1 MVPTETET
9 EMEPEP
15 DTKEPVDHALEFLID
30 NLGRPGYEP
39 DTIAFLIDHPE
50 YEHKPVS
57 VREFIT
63 SEKYLNAK
71 SDCWPSVLSD
81 LEEIFDQP
89 VTSLKLSSYLEIIR
103 KMGYGSGKGFRITFA
118 FCYVAYRLG
127 CFKDPQRAYGQAKG
141 ATIALVNAA
150 ITAPHAKKIIFGDIS
165 ERIKNSPWF
174 QAHMMPDPNIQSELR
189 FPKNI
194 VIFPGSSSEVSPVGY
209 NIFMFNI
216 DEAAFFPETDARD
229 AARTIYETGRKRVKS
244 RFSNLGLCS
253 AISSPSHVDNF
264 IEQKMEEAGHDVTIS
279 AKEGPTWQNKPSDM
293 LQIARGEFFEAIHPR
308 TREKIKIPNIY
319 AEDFKKNPAAS
330 WRDFGAV
337 ASAAI
342 SPYFSEQEI
351 DLIELAM
358 VRGRDFD
365 DYRETDLVRGAVYH
379 AHIDLGLVR
388 DACGLVIGRETDN
401 QGIQYVLALRI
412 VCAQRAAE
420 LDKKGQRYDLIIGT
434 KEVIIEEVR
443 QIIFTMQE
451 MGFAFG
457 MVSMD
462 GFQSA
467 DTRQQFEKKGIPS
480 CIVSIDRDT
489 SAYDT
494 LKSIIN
500 TGRFESVNHSH
511 ALKESKSLELKK
523 GKKVDHA
530 PGASKDLMDGYA
542 GVAKTLLEKYDDDDE
557 EEETFIED
565 EGIPVTG
572 EI

>member
-1 MVPTETET
+1 M
-9 EMEPEP
+9 EP
-15 DTKEPVDHALEFLID
+15 DTKEPVDHALEFLLD

-39 DTIAFLIDHPE
+39 ETIAFLIDHPE
-50 YEHKPVS
+50 YDHMPVGI
-57 VREFIT
+57 REFVT

-71 SDCWPSVLSD
+71 SDCWPSVLDD

-118 FCYVAYRLG
+118 FCYVAFRLG
-127 CFKDPQRAYGQAKG
+127 CFKDPQRAYGQAHG

-150 ITAPHAKKIIFGDIS
+150 ITGAHAKKIIFGDIS

-174 QAHMMPDPNIQSELR
+174 QTYMMPDQNVQSELR

-209 NIFMFNI
+209 NIFMFNV
-216 DEAAFFPETDARD
+216 DEAAFFPETETRD
-229 AARTIYETGRKRVKS
+229 SARTIYETGRKRVKS
-244 RFSNLGLCS
+244 RFGDLGLCS

-264 IEQKMEEAGHDVTIS
+264 IEQKVDEAATDFTIS
-279 AKEGPTWQNKPSDM
+279 AKEGPTWLNKPADIAM
-293 LQIARGEFFEAIHPR
+293 VARGEFFESIHPR
-308 TREKIKIPNIY
+308 TRERVKIPNIY
-319 AEDFKKNPAAS
+319 LEDFKKNPQAS

-342 SPYFSEQEI
+342 SPYFSEEEI
-351 DLIELAM
+351 SLIEAAM
-358 VRGRDFD
+358 LRGRDID
-365 DYRETDLVRGAVYH
+365 DWKDADLIRGAVYH

-388 DACGLVIGRETDN
+388 DACGLVVGREDGEKIN
-401 QGIQYVLALRI
+401 YVLALRI
-412 VCAQRAAE
+412 VCAQRAAD
-420 LDKKGQRYDLIIGT
+420 LDKKNQRYDMVIGT

-443 QIIFTMQE
+443 EIVFGMQA
-451 MGFAFG
+451 MGFSFG

-467 DTRQQFEKKGIPS
+467 DTRQQFEKRGIPS
-480 CIVSIDRDT
+480 CIVSVDRDT

-494 LKSIIN
+494 LKSLIN
-500 TGRFESVNHSH
+500 TNRFESVNHSH

-530 PGASKDLMDGYA
+530 PGATKDLFDGYA
-542 GVAKTLLEKYDDDDE
+542 GVAKTIMAKYDADDE
-557 EEETFIED
+557 VEETYVEEHT
-565 EGIPVTG
+565 EGTEVT
-572 EI
+572 EQI

>member
-1 MVPTETET
+1 MATVQT
-9 EMEPEP
+9 EMVMGP

-39 DTIAFLIDHPE
+39 ETIAFLIDHPE
-50 YEHKPVS
+50 YDHKPVGI
-57 VREFIT
+57 REFVT

-71 SDCWPSVLSD
+71 ADCWPSVLKD

-89 VTSLKLSSYLEIIR
+89 VTSTKLSSFLEIIR

-127 CFKDPQRAYGQAKG
+127 CFKDPQRAYGQAQG

-150 ITAPHAKKIIFGDIS
+150 ITASHAKKIIFGDIS

-174 QAHMMPDPNIQSELR
+174 QAHMMPDPNVQSELR

-216 DEAAFFPETDARD
+216 DEAAFFPETETRD

-244 RFSNLGLCS
+244 RFSELGLCS

-264 IEQKMEEAGHDVTIS
+264 IEQKMEEADKDKTIS

-293 LQIARGEFFEAIHPR
+293 AMIARGEFFEAIHPR
-308 TREKIKIPNIY
+308 TRERVKIPNVY
-319 AEDFKKNPAAS
+319 AADFKKNPAAS

-342 SPYFSEQEI
+342 SPYFSEQEV
-351 DLIELAM
+351 DMIEAAM
-358 VRGRDFD
+358 MRGRDID
-365 DYRETDLVRGAVYH
+365 HWQDADLVRGAVYH

-388 DACGLVIGRETDN
+388 DACGLVVGRERED
-401 QGIQYVLALRI
+401 GVVQYVLALRI
-412 VCAQRAAE
+412 VCAARAAE
-420 LDKKGQRYDLIIGT
+420 LDKKGQRYDMVIGQN
-434 KEVIIEEVR
+434 EVIIEEVR
-443 QIIFTMQE
+443 EIIFNMQR
-451 MGFAFG
+451 MGFSFG

-467 DTRQQFEKKGIPS
+467 DTRQQFEKAGIPAA
-480 CIVSIDRDT
+480 IVSVDRDT

-494 LKSIIN
+494 LKSLIN
-500 TGRFESVNHSH
+500 TKRFESVNHSH

-530 PGASKDLMDGYA
+530 PGATKDLFDGYA
-542 GVAKTLLEKYDDDDE
+542 GVAKTLLGRYDEDDTAE
-557 EEETFIED
+557 ETQVEEETE
-565 EGIPVTG
+565 ETEVT
-572 EI
+572 EQI